1 MKEKN
6 RSRSRTVFRVC
17 AVVILVFASLF
28 FLQRLLVP
36 KYMTGIVE
44 GAMIAEYYDEE
55 HDHDVVFIGDCEVY
69 ENFTPA
75 LLWEEYGINSYI
87 RGSAQQLI
95 WQSYYLLEETLKY
108 ETPDV
113 VIFNILSMKYNVPQN
128 EAYNRMTLDGMKW
141 SSSKVNSVKASM
153 MEDEKFLDY
162 VFPILRYHTRITELN
177 RDDFKY
183 LFHKDKVTFNGYYMR
198 VDEKP
203 AENVP
208 KGRPLADYSFGDTA
222 YEYLDKMTALCK
234 EKGVQLILVKAPSLY
249 PYWYDQWEVQMEE
262 YAAKNDLVYI
272 NFLELIEECGLDFA
286 TDTYDGGLHL
296 NLSGAQKATKWLG
309 EFLSTEV
316 GLESRRGETAL
327 EAAWE
332 KKLDAYYAEI
342 DRQTKAWQEKKNGG
356 ENK

>member
-296 NLSGAQKATKWLG
+296 NLSGAKKATKWLG
-309 EFLSTEV
+309 EFLSVEV

-327 EAAWE
+327 EAVWE

-342 DRQTKAWQEKKNGG
+342 DRQTKAWQEKKNRG
-356 ENK
+356 EK

>member
-1 MKEKN
+1 VEEKKT
-6 RSRSRTVFRVC
+6 SRSRKVLTFCGVTVFV
-17 AVVILVFASLF
+17 LASLYL
-28 FLQRLLVP
+28 LQKLLVP

-95 WQSYYLLEETLKY
+95 WQSYYLMEETLKY

-113 VIFNILSMKYNVPQN
+113 IIFNILSMKYNVPQN

-141 SSSKVNSVKASM
+141 SASKVNSVKASM
-153 MEDEKFLDY
+153 MEEEQFLDY

-177 RDDFKY
+177 SDDFKY

-203 AENVP
+203 AVNVP
-208 KGRPLADYSFGDTA
+208 KGRPMADYTFGETA

-249 PYWYDQWEVQMEE
+249 PYWYDEWEVQVEE
-262 YAAKNDLVYI
+262 YAKENDLVYI
-272 NFLELIEECGLDFA
+272 NFLELIEECNLDFA

-296 NLSGAQKATKWLG
+296 NLSGAEKITKWLG
-309 EFLSTEV
+309 EYLSKEI
-316 GLESRRGETAL
+316 GLKNRKGETAL
-327 EAAWE
+327 ETVWE
-332 KKLDAYYAEI
+332 QKLADYNAEI
-342 DRQTKAWQEKKNGG
+342 DRQTKEWQEKQNGG
-356 ENK
+356 QE